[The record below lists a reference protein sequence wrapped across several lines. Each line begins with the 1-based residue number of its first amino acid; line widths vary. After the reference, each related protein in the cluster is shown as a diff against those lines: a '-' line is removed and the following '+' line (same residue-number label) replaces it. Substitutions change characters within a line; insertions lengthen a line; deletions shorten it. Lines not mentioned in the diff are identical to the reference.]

1 MSALYLKIIA
11 MVTMLID
18 HCGDVFFPRLYFMR
32 VIGRV
37 AMPLYSLMLADSC
50 RHLKDQPDRMRR
62 FLAFLAVSAL
72 ISEPFYDECF
82 FGGFPSPES
91 HNQVLQFLSFA
102 AAYALCAWIDRRFA
116 RAEAAADESG
126 AGSVEEL
133 TPRAS
138 AEAAAPG
145 TQARTAAS
153 ARFLVW
159 AAVTALNWYFRPG
172 YAAAGILLPLA
183 YLRYLDRLG
192 DMSRGERLRVNA
204 LLMLGFIYC
213 QAAEQFTEYLGAR
226 GLIYA
231 TAAVAIPG
239 LNWGVFLAVPL
250 LAAYDGSYGRVSK
263 LFKRAYRAFYPLHL
277 AAIYLLMK
285 AL

>member
-50 RHLKDQPDRMRR
+50 RHLKDRPDRMRR

-102 AAYALCAWIDRRFA
+102 AAYAICAWIDRRF
-116 RAEAAADESG
+116 RGERS
-126 AGSVEEL
+126 AGDSAPAGTEL
-133 TPRAS
+133 
-138 AEAAAPG
+138 AAP
-145 TQARTAAS
+145 ARDSGDLSAAS
-153 ARFLVW
+153 VLKFTVW

-192 DMSRGERLRVNA
+192 GMSRGERLRVNA

-231 TAAVAIPG
+231 AAAAVIPN
-239 LNWGVFLAVPL
+239 LNWGVFLAVPF

-277 AAIYLLMK
+277 AAIYLLMR